1 MIKTMGKIRYG
12 VLLFICFY
20 TFLRPGAPVE
30 ETSRTVET
38 LFLRM
43 IHLALQRFEP
53 AHDLPFLEK
62 ALYFCEIKSAWL
74 YWSKARRAPAKSS
87 CPSDR
92 CPDETVLIRL
102 LGRYVLALRE
112 RQGDRVFRELDEQ
125 LVRLSRRCL
134 GSDGDAERT
143 AAALPPRMK
152 DLNLRAIQRTL
163 PPSGMIIRYIL
174 LPERIVSV
182 VISDRAVETIE
193 LPVDTSRTVKLI
205 NRLTEP
211 LDDFSRGRVDYLRIH
226 FDLGLAHQLYDILLQ
241 NVLVHYP
248 AKTDIYL
255 VPDKELFKLP
265 FEALV
270 VGFNK
275 NELRPD
281 VLFSEYESADY
292 LIHSRSVSYYLSL
305 SDFQKRFAPPGA
317 FKWKLSAFGNPVVP
331 AGDKR
336 NGNSSSGP
344 NDLRIGEISS
354 TEVEILALQKFFPPG
369 AIQIFLNDQCNER
382 NFEAIAPDSRLIH
395 IATHFFCDA
404 EEPFDSAFLFSSGN
418 REIPF
423 YHTRRIFRLRL
434 RAELVILSACETS
447 ESRLLEMKMIKGV
460 TAAFRH
466 SGIRSLMVSLWPVDE
481 YNSQIIPIFYEE
493 FLRNGDPSQALRLS
507 KIALIKKIIPLKEG
521 IRLSFAHP
529 FLWANYVL
537 YRFFQPPS

>member
-1 MIKTMGKIRYG
+1 MKTMGKIRYG

-20 TFLRPGAPVE
+20 TFLRPGAPAE
-30 ETSRTVET
+30 ENPRTVET

-43 IHLALQRFEP
+43 IHLALQRFES

-62 ALYFCEIKSAWL
+62 ALYFGEIKSAWL
-74 YWSKARRAPAKSS
+74 YWSNSRRVPAKSS
-87 CPSDR
+87 YGRDR

-102 LGRYVLALRE
+102 LGRYVLALQE
-112 RQGDRVFRELDEQ
+112 QQGDRVFRELDEE
-125 LVRLSRRCL
+125 LARLSRRCL
-134 GSDGDAERT
+134 ASDGDEEGT
-143 AAALPPRMK
+143 AAASPLRMK
-152 DLNLRAIQRTL
+152 DLNLREIQGKL

-182 VISDRAVETIE
+182 VISDHAVDTVE
-193 LPVDTSRTVKLI
+193 LPVDTSDTVKLI

-226 FDLGLAHQLYDILLQ
+226 FDLGLAHRLYEILLQ
-241 NVLVHYP
+241 NVLANYP

-255 VPDKELFKLP
+255 IPDKELFKLP

-275 NELRPD
+275 NELRPE

-292 LIHSRSVSYYLSL
+292 LIQSRSVSYYLSL
-305 SDFQKRFAPPGA
+305 SDFQKRFSPPRA
-317 FKWKLSAFGNPVVP
+317 SKWMLSAFGNPVVP
-331 AGDKR
+331 VGDKG

-344 NDLRIGEISS
+344 NDLHIGEISS

-369 AIQIFLNDQCNER
+369 VVQIFLNDQCNER
-382 NFEAIAPDSRLIH
+382 NFEAVAPDSRLIH
-395 IATHFFCDA
+395 IATHFFCDT
-404 EEPFDSAFLFSSGN
+404 EEPRDSAFLFSSRG

-423 YHTRRIFRLRL
+423 YHSRRIFHLRL

-447 ESRLLEMKMIKGV
+447 ESRLLEMKMVKGV

-466 SGIRSLMVSLWPVDE
+466 SGVRSLMVSLWPVDE
-481 YNSQIIPIFYEE
+481 YNSQIVPLFYED
-493 FLRNGDPSQALRLS
+493 FLKSGDAARSLRES
-507 KIALIKKIIPLKEG
+507 KLALIKKVIPLKDG
-521 IRLSFAHP
+521 ISLSFAHP

-537 YRFFQPPS
+537 YHFYRPPS